1 MDTQKMSNLRAEVR
15 KVGAEKYK
23 AESKVRLA
31 RILSTKIRTTM
42 IGALAAIEE
51 HLGPL
56 WGPGEDTVIM
66 SRMELEALYEK
77 IRQQILDNGNNQI
90 RNFQTEL
97 EQYDVEWLRY
107 KITLPVRQR
116 EDKDG

>member
-1 MDTQKMSNLRAEVR
+1 MDFHTMHNLRGEVR

-23 AESKVRLA
+23 AESKARLA
-31 RILSTKIRTTM
+31 KILSTKIRTTM

-56 WGPGEDTVIM
+56 WAPGEDKIAI
-66 SRMELEALYEK
+66 SRMDLEALYEK
-77 IRQQILDNGNNQI
+77 VRQQILDNGNNQI

-116 EDKDG
+116 EDKDV